1 MLRYLKGNRTRL
13 FGILLMILGVVE
25 QYAREVV
32 PQEYQGM
39 VLMAVGIAVII
50 LRQITTTPP
59 GASDDKPDPMAS
71 VQDAQ

>member
-13 FGILLMILGVVE
+13 FGVLLMILGVVE

-32 PQEYQGM
+32 PQDKQGL
-39 VLMAVGIAVII
+39 VLMVVGIVVII

-59 GASDDKPDPMAS
+59 GVADDKPDPMAD